1 MENIREEELGKVSGG
16 SEIDG
21 DFTNETYVVCKS
33 CNENTVLVIS
43 GNRGKCTNRACVKFN
58 EYVTV

>member
-33 CNENTVLVIS
+33 CHENTVLVRS
-43 GNRGKCTNRACVKFN
+43 GNRGVCTNRACAMFN
-58 EYVTV
+58 TEVAV